1 MALIT
6 QTPQQYYNSPGSYG
20 NYSLVSLTNI
30 IDQFMFGYVGE
41 DKVITRLKKGDAQF
55 FAMRAIQEL
64 SFDTL
69 VSKNAIEMDVPASLQ
84 MALPIDYVNYT
95 KISWSDSSGVKHR
108 IYPTNCKTGDPE
120 RYQQDSDGDYLFDLS
135 GDLIQSG
142 EMIDDGSSSLQ
153 GGPGR
158 WELNVKIG
166 SGTANTTVTVPTSNQ
181 TLSQGV
187 GWFWDNNKIEGYNL
201 PNNQG
206 IRLTNVPIYSG
217 EKYKITFTLSNF
229 GVASRFSWVF
239 RDENGDTYTP
249 TTGTVYYTANGTYT
263 ETIDFSAA
271 NTTADNKEAQ
281 VIGFKQSQSSTAGT
295 GCNVTID
302 NISLVHVG
310 DEDSSSTWSSYSSV
324 TPSENVDDDYQDD
337 VYWPYQGES
346 FGLDPQNAQVNG
358 SFFIKDGKI
367 YFSSNLS
374 GKTIVLDYLSDGLA
388 YGDEDGEIYV
398 HKFAEEAI
406 YKWIAYSVLSTRSGI
421 PEATVRR
428 YKKEKFA
435 ETRKAKLRLSN
446 IKLAEISQ
454 VLRGKSKQIK
464 H

>member
-1 MALIT
+1 M
-6 QTPQQYYNSPGSYG
+6 
-20 NYSLVSLTNI
+20 
-30 IDQFMFGYVGE
+30 
-41 DKVITRLKKGDAQF
+41 
-55 FAMRAIQEL
+55 
-64 SFDTL
+64 
-69 VSKNAIEMDVPASLQ
+69 
-84 MALPIDYVNYT
+84 
-95 KISWSDSSGVKHR
+95 
-108 IYPTNCKTGDPE
+108 
-120 RYQQDSDGDYLFDLS
+120 
-135 GDLIQSG
+135 
-142 EMIDDGSSSLQ
+142 
-153 GGPGR
+153 
-158 WELNVKIG
+158 
-166 SGTANTTVTVPTSNQ
+166 
-181 TLSQGV
+181 
-187 GWFWDNNKIEGYNL
+187 
-201 PNNQG
+201 
-206 IRLTNVPIYSG
+206 
-217 EKYKITFTLSNF
+217 
-229 GVASRFSWVF
+229 
-239 RDENGDTYTP
+239 
-249 TTGTVYYTANGTYT
+249 
-263 ETIDFSAA
+263 
-271 NTTADNKEAQ
+271 
-281 VIGFKQSQSSTAGT
+281 IGFKQSQSSTAGT

-337 VYWPYQGES
+337 VYWPYQGER